1 MLACGAMTFNP
12 EERMSDDVAK
22 TTARG
27 DMVAEDAKMMAAPA
41 AAPGVSRRRMLEMGA
56 FALAAAGVAGVAEG
70 QAAVPGG
77 TDSHPQNAPG
87 GPPPTEAGPENG
99 VLIKENPS
107 SWSPPHTDAGDVNN
121 FRYPFAFGHNRVSPG
136 SGWARQ
142 VTVRDLAISKTLAG
156 VNMRLEPYAVRELHW
171 HVPAEWAYMLS
182 GTCRIT
188 GVDAEGH
195 AQVSDLGKG
204 DLWYFPGGVP
214 HSIQALK
221 DGCEFLLVFDDGNF
235 SEFATFLITDW
246 MAHTPPE
253 VVAKN
258 FGLPA
263 STFDATPKKEL
274 YIFTAPAPKSLEED
288 RSAAYGP
295 EGAPPDPFDFRML
308 AMRPTKVTKGG
319 EVRIVDSTNFK
330 ASRTVAA
337 AHVKL
342 RPGALREMHWHPNAD
357 EWQYFVAGRGRM
369 TVFIGGGKAR
379 TIDFSAG
386 DVGYV
391 DQSIPHYIENTGT
404 EDMEFLE
411 IFKADR
417 YQDISLTQWVS
428 RLPPELVA
436 AHLKV
441 DERVIAA
448 IPKEK
453 AVVMP
458 A

>member
-1 MLACGAMTFNP
+1 
-12 EERMSDDVAK
+12 
-22 TTARG
+22 
-27 DMVAEDAKMMAAPA
+27 
-41 AAPGVSRRRMLEMGA
+41 
-56 FALAAAGVAGVAEG
+56 
-70 QAAVPGG
+70 
-77 TDSHPQNAPG
+77 
-87 GPPPTEAGPENG
+87 
-99 VLIKENPS
+99 
-107 SWSPPHTDAGDVNN
+107 
-121 FRYPFAFGHNRVSPG
+121 
-136 SGWARQ
+136 
-142 VTVRDLAISKTLAG
+142 
-156 VNMRLEPYAVRELHW
+156 
-171 HVPAEWAYMLS
+171 
-182 GTCRIT
+182 
-188 GVDAEGH
+188 
-195 AQVSDLGKG
+195 
-204 DLWYFPGGVP
+204 
-214 HSIQALK
+214 
-221 DGCEFLLVFDDGNF
+221 
-235 SEFATFLITDW
+235 
-246 MAHTPPE
+246 
-253 VVAKN
+253 
-258 FGLPA
+258 
-263 STFDATPKKEL
+263 
-274 YIFTAPAPKSLEED
+274 
-288 RSAAYGP
+288 
-295 EGAPPDPFDFRML
+295 
-308 AMRPTKVTKGG
+308 
-319 EVRIVDSTNFK
+319 
-330 ASRTVAA
+330 VAA

-357 EWQYFVAGRGRM
+357 EWQYFFAGRGRM